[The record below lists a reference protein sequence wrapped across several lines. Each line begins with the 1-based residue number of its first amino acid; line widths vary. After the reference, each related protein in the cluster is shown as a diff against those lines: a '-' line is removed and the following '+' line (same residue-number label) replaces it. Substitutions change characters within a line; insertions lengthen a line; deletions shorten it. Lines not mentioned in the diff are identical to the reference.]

1 MSPPGKAVKV
11 AEAELRKHLTP
22 EQYYVTRDHGTEH
35 PFTGPHLHESGPA
48 CFRAYVA
55 ERRCSMRGRSP
66 GPAGRAMHRSGPDAV
81 SEYTDRALF
90 FIRRTEVRCASRDAH
105 LGHVFPD
112 GPRPTGRRYCMNGT
126 APTFTPGSEV

>member
-1 MSPPGKAVKV
+1 MSPPGKAVNV

-66 GPAGRAMHRSGPDAV
+66 GPAGRASMHRSG
-81 SEYTDRALF
+81 
-90 FIRRTEVRCASRDAH
+90 RTRSANTPTARCSSSGEPRCAAPVATRISATSSLMGR
-105 LGHVFPD
+105 G
-112 GPRPTGRRYCMNGT
+112 RPAGAT
-126 APTFTPGSEV
+126 A